1 MECRYCNKQAVK
13 YAVLENGVKIN
24 LCQSHLETAESLGV
38 KKEENL

>member
-1 MECRYCNKQAVK
+1 MECRYCKNPAVK
-13 YAVLENGVKIN
+13 YTVLENGARIN